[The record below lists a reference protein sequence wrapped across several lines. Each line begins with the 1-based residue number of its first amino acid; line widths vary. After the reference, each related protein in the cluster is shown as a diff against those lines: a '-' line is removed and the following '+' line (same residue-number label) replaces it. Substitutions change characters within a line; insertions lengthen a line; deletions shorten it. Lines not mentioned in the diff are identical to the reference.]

1 MMRNKENN
9 YYSIPPSDLE
19 MWGMEAKQPSFK
31 RAAGKLDETGRV
43 RSQKVMYPENSL
55 RQEFRKNNL
64 EKSVKV
70 KEVQAL
76 SSKGCLAKTAVWDGM
91 REQVR

>member
-1 MMRNKENN
+1 M
-9 YYSIPPSDLE
+9 
-19 MWGMEAKQPSFK
+19 
-31 RAAGKLDETGRV
+31 
-43 RSQKVMYPENSL
+43 MYPENSL

-76 SSKGCLAKTAVWDGM
+76 SSKGCPGKDCSLGRNERVGQGKGYSETY
-91 REQVR
+91 R

>member
-43 RSQKVMYPENSL
+43 RS
-55 RQEFRKNNL
+55 
-64 EKSVKV
+64 
-70 KEVQAL
+70 
-76 SSKGCLAKTAVWDGM
+76 
-91 REQVR
+91 